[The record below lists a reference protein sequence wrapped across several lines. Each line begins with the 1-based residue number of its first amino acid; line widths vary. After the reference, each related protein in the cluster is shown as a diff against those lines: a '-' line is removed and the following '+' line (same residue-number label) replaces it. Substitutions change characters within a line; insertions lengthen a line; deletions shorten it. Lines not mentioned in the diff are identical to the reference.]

1 MRDNGDGFRFCDIF
15 TISSNLLRNSNEPVL
30 IDGVFGNASAGVSFL
45 KIADATEQGVVCV
58 NKPWV

>member
-1 MRDNGDGFRFCDIF
+1 MGMVSGFAIF
-15 TISSNLLRNSNEPVL
+15 LQSLRIYAGIPMSLL